1 MRNLQRNSVV
11 AVACGTLCLML
22 TACATSSHKSVST
35 YDYNDQGRSAQ
46 QAAETERE
54 VDDGQY
60 HMVAPGEM
68 VVDPKKK

>member
-1 MRNLQRNSVV
+1 MRNKLRNSMI
-11 AVACGTLCLML
+11 ALACGALGLML

-35 YDYNDQGRSAQ
+35 YDYNDEGKPAQ
-46 QAAETERE
+46 QAAEAERE

-68 VVDPKKK
+68 VVEPKKK